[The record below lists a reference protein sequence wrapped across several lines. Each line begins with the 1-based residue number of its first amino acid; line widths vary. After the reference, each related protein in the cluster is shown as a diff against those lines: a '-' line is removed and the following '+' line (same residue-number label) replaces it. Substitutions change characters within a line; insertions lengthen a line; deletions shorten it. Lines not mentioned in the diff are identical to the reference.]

1 MASRNPLRKVGPAK
15 QKTRCIK
22 ICDANPLQLL
32 EASKRN
38 SLKLVQL
45 IWLDSKTVALLTP
58 SGAEAKFEI
67 K

>member
-1 MASRNPLRKVGPAK
+1 MASKNLLRKVGPAK
-15 QKTRCIK
+15 QKTRCVK
-22 ICDANPLQLL
+22 VCDANPVDIP

-38 SLKLVQL
+38 VLKLVQL
-45 IWLDSKTVALLTP
+45 IWLDSRTVAILTP